1 MNVRKNFYI
10 DSHRWKQDS
19 YGTTV
24 LNSLY
29 MDYQN
34 YLNGHRF
41 VAGDQVETY
50 KAEFLSILA
59 RHAEKVQNDEL
70 RTYMNEMVIF
80 GLEQAM
86 KDHNPTVKGYKAK

>member
-1 MNVRKNFYI
+1 M
-10 DSHRWKQDS
+10 
-19 YGTTV
+19 YGLSKLFKWT
-24 LNSLY
+24 SLC
-29 MDYQN
+29 
-34 YLNGHRF
+34 LG
-41 VAGDQVETY
+41 
-50 KAEFLSILA
+50 ILA